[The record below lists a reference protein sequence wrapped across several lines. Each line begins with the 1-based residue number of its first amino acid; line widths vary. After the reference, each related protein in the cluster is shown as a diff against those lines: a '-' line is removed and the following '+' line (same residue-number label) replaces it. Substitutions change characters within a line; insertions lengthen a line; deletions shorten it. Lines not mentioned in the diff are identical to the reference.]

1 MRDVAIIG
9 IGQTKVGEHWDKSLK
24 ELATEAILAAIKDA
38 GTDRVDSLYVG
49 NMLSGELTGQ
59 EHLGALIS
67 DFVGLRGVEAVKIEA
82 ACGSGAAALRMGYI
96 AVAGE
101 LADFVVVAGVEKMT
115 DKPGDSVT
123 ASLAMAADGD
133 FEAQNGLSF
142 VALNAL
148 LMRRYMYEYGV
159 KHEEFAP
166 FAINAH
172 RNAVNNPYAMFSFT
186 VTADDFRKSKMIADP
201 VNLLDSSPVCDGS
214 AAVVLCPMDMIRRRD
229 ASARPVKIRAS
240 AVATDSLALHDRR
253 DLLGL
258 EGAALSAHKAYS
270 QAGLGPQDMDLFEL
284 HDAFTIMSVLS
295 LEACGFAER
304 GKGARLGLD
313 GDIAI
318 GGRIPITTMGGLKA
332 RGHPVGATGMY
343 QIVEVVEQLRGQ
355 AGKNQV
361 SDARLG
367 MAQNIGGSGATVIT
381 TILEGMD

>member
-1 MRDVAIIG
+1 MRDVSIIG

-24 ELATEAILAAIKDA
+24 ELATEAILGAIKDA
-38 GTDRVDSLYVG
+38 QVDRVDSLYIG

-67 DFVGLRGVEAVKIEA
+67 DFSGLRGVEAVKIEA

-115 DKPGDSVT
+115 DLPSDQVT
-123 ASLAMAADGD
+123 AGLAMAADGD

-172 RNAVNNPYAMFSFT
+172 RNAVNNPYAMFSFP
-186 VTADDFRKSKMIADP
+186 VSADDFKKAKMIADP

-214 AAVVLCPMDMIRRRD
+214 AAVVLCPTEIARRFSD
-229 ASARPVKIRAS
+229 HPVRIRAS
-240 AVATDSLALHDRR
+240 AIATDAIALHDRR

-258 EGAALSAHKAYS
+258 EGAALSATKAYH
-270 QAGLGPQDMDLFEL
+270 QAGLGPQDIDLFEV

-304 GKGARLGLD
+304 GRGARLGLD
-313 GDIAI
+313 GEIAI
-318 GGRIPITTMGGLKA
+318 GGHIPITTMGGLKA

-361 SDARLG
+361 QDARLG

-381 TILEGMD
+381 TILESSD

>member
-1 MRDVAIIG
+1 MRDVSIIG

-24 ELATEAILAAIKDA
+24 ELATEAIIGAIKDA
-38 GTDRVDSLYVG
+38 GTDRVDSLYIG

-67 DFVGLRGVEAVKIEA
+67 DFAGLRGVEAVKIEA
-82 ACGSGAAALRMGYI
+82 ACGSGAAALRMGYV
-96 AVAGE
+96 AVAGD
-101 LADFVVVAGVEKMT
+101 LSDFVVVTGVEKMT
-115 DKPGDSVT
+115 DRPGNEVT

-172 RNAVNNPYAMFSFT
+172 QNAANNPYAMFPFK
-186 VTADDFRKSKMIADP
+186 VTADDFKKAKMIADP

-214 AAVVLCPMDMIRRRD
+214 AAVVLCPSEIARRF
-229 ASARPVKIRAS
+229 SEHPVHIRAS
-240 AVATDSLALHDRR
+240 AIATDSIALHDRN

-258 EGAALSAHKAYS
+258 EGAALSATKAFS
-270 QAGLGPQDMDLFEL
+270 QAGLGPEDIDLFEV

-295 LEACGFAER
+295 LEACGCAER
-304 GKGARLGLD
+304 GQGTRLGLD

-332 RGHPVGATGMY
+332 RGHPVGSTGMY

-361 SDARLG
+361 QNARLG

-381 TILEGMD
+381 TILEAMD

>member
-9 IGQTKVGEHWDKSLK
+9 IGQVKVGEHWAKSLK
-24 ELATEAILAAIKDA
+24 ELATEAILGAIKDA
-38 GTDRVDSLYVG
+38 QVERVDSLYIG

-59 EHLGALIS
+59 EHLGALVS
-67 DFVGLRGVEAVKIEA
+67 DFAGLRGVEAVKIEA

-101 LADFVVVAGVEKMT
+101 LSDFVVVAGVEKMT
-115 DKPGDSVT
+115 DRPGDTVT

-133 FEAQNGLSF
+133 FEAENGVSF

-148 LMRRYMYEYGV
+148 LMRRYMHEYGV
-159 KHEEFAP
+159 HHEEFAP

-172 RNAVNNPYAMFSFT
+172 RNAMNNPYAMFPFA
-186 VTADDFRKSKMIADP
+186 VTADDFKKAKMIADP

-214 AAVVLCPMDMIRRRD
+214 AAVVLCPMDVARRLAD
-229 ASARPVKIRAS
+229 HPVRIRAS
-240 AVATDSLALHDRR
+240 AIATDSIALHDRR

-270 QAGLGPQDMDLFEL
+270 QAGLGPQDIDLFEV
-284 HDAFTIMSVLS
+284 HDAFTIMSALS
-295 LEACGFAER
+295 LETAGFAER
-304 GKGARLGLD
+304 GKGVRLGLD
-313 GDIAI
+313 GEI
-318 GGRIPITTMGGLKA
+318 GIDGRIPITTMGGLKA
-332 RGHPVGATGMY
+332 RGHPVGATGVY
-343 QIVEVVEQLRGQ
+343 QIVEVVMQLRGQ

-361 SDARLG
+361 TDARVG

-381 TILEGMD
+381 TILEAVD

>member
-1 MRDVAIIG
+1 MRDVSIIG

-24 ELATEAILAAIKDA
+24 ELATEAVLAAIKDA
-38 GTDRVDSLYVG
+38 GTERVDSLYIG

-67 DFVGLRGVEAVKIEA
+67 DFSGLRGVEAVKIEA
-82 ACGSGAAALRMGYI
+82 ACGSGAAALRMGYV

-101 LADFVVVAGVEKMT
+101 LSDFVVVAGVEKMT
-115 DKPGDSVT
+115 DRPGDQVT

-133 FEAQNGLSF
+133 FEAQNGMSF
-142 VALNAL
+142 VSLNAL

-159 KHEEFAP
+159 RHEEFAP

-172 RNAVNNPYAMFSFT
+172 RNAVNNPYAMFPFA
-186 VTADDFRKSKMIADP
+186 VTADDFKKAKMIADP

-214 AAVVLCPMDMIRRRD
+214 AAVVLCPTDIARRF
-229 ASARPVKIRAS
+229 SEHPVRIRAS
-240 AVATDSLALHDRR
+240 AIATDSIALHDRH
-253 DLLGL
+253 DLLAL

-270 QAGLGPQDMDLFEL
+270 QAGLGPQDIDLFEV

-295 LEACGFAER
+295 LEAAGFAER
-304 GKGARLGLD
+304 GKGTWLGRD
-313 GDIAI
+313 GEI
-318 GGRIPITTMGGLKA
+318 GIGARIPITTMGGLKA
-332 RGHPVGATGMY
+332 RGHPVGATGVY

-361 SDARLG
+361 HDARVG
-367 MAQNIGGSGATVIT
+367 MAQNIGGSGATVVT
-381 TILEGMD
+381 TILEAMD

>member
-1 MRDVAIIG
+1 MRDVSIIG

-24 ELATEAILAAIKDA
+24 ELAAEAILGAIKDA
-38 GTDRVDSLYVG
+38 GTERVDSLYIG

-67 DFVGLRGVEAVKIEA
+67 DFIGLRGVEAVKIEA
-82 ACGSGAAALRMGYI
+82 ACGSGAAALRMGYV

-101 LADFVVVAGVEKMT
+101 LSDFVVVAGVEKMT
-115 DKPGDSVT
+115 DKPGDTVT

-142 VALNAL
+142 VSLNAL

-159 KHEEFAP
+159 KHEAFAP

-172 RNAVNNPYAMFSFT
+172 RNAVNNPYAMFPFP
-186 VTADDFRKSKMIADP
+186 VTADDFKNAKMIADP
-201 VNLLDSSPVCDGS
+201 VNLLDSSPVCDGA
-214 AAVVLCPMDMIRRRD
+214 AAVVLCPADMACRF
-229 ASARPVKIRAS
+229 SEHPVKIRAS
-240 AVATDSLALHDRR
+240 AIATDSIALHDRR

-258 EGAALSAHKAYS
+258 EGAVLSAHKAYS
-270 QAGLGPQDMDLFEL
+270 QAGLGPQDMDLFEV

-304 GKGARLGLD
+304 GKGAQLGLD

-367 MAQNIGGSGATVIT
+367 MAQNIGGSGATVVT
-381 TILEGMD
+381 TILEAMD